1 MSKYCLTAT
10 KRDFLFTISKYSI
23 YLLKFT
29 AYRDDHYFQIKSII
43 SNANLFFAHRRAV
56 GEIIC

>member
-10 KRDFLFTISKYSI
+10 KRDFLFTISKCSI

-29 AYRDDHYFQIKSII
+29 AYRDDHYFKSNQ
-43 SNANLFFAHRRAV
+43 S
-56 GEIIC
+56 